1 MSAVEIAGGR
11 FLIEQKIRP
20 IGNLYVVSTVD
31 AEGTPQ
37 QGVAYVRQKRF
48 ALKEV
53 VRFFADEAETT
64 EIFSLKARQVIEF
77 GGAYDITGADGRPLG
92 VLQKLGRK
100 SLLRSSW
107 RVLGP
112 DGETE
117 LFSAQERSALV
128 AILRRIWGFIPVVG
142 EWIPFLI
149 PFHFDFARG
158 EEKVGSLVRKVALRD
173 RYLLD
178 AEPLVAD
185 GADPRLLIAFGV
197 ALDMLQGR

>member
-1 MSAVEIAGGR
+1 MEIAGAR

-20 IGNLYVVSTVD
+20 IGTLYVVSTAD
-31 AEGTPQ
+31 ADGNAQ
-37 QGVAYVRQKRF
+37 QPVAFVRQKRF

-64 EIFSLKARQVIEF
+64 ELFSLKARQVIEF
-77 GGAYDITGADGRPLG
+77 GGAYDVTAADGAPLG
-92 VLQKLGRK
+92 VLQKLGRR

-107 RVLGP
+107 RILGA
-112 DGETE
+112 DGDSE

-128 AILRRIWGFIPVVG
+128 AILRRIWGFIPVAG

-149 PFHFDFARG
+149 PFHFDFQRDG
-158 EEKVGSLVRKVALRD
+158 TRVGSLTRKVALRD

-178 AEPLVAD
+178 VEPLVAD
-185 GADPRLLIAFGV
+185 GVEPRLLIAFGV